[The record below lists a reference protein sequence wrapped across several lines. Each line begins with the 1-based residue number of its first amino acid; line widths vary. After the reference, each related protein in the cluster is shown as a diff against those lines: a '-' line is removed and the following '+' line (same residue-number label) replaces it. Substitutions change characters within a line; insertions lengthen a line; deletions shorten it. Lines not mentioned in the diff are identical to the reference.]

1 MILTGEELY
10 GRMLQFHSEIT
21 SCNISACSNGRL
33 RISVQRG
40 HENGANRHERV
51 RVQDDGENVGINMP
65 DAGTSYDMTN
75 LQYKQTLDA

>member
-1 MILTGEELY
+1 M
-10 GRMLQFHSEIT
+10 
-21 SCNISACSNGRL
+21 
-33 RISVQRG
+33 QRV